1 MSLTNIINC
10 IEKVRSQ
17 FSRKEVSEGLTLG
30 DETGSA
36 KGDSGGNELAK
47 MPFIHIPAI
56 LNI

>member
-1 MSLTNIINC
+1 M
-10 IEKVRSQ
+10 SQ
-17 FSRKEVSEGLTLG
+17 FSRKEVSESLTLG
-30 DETGSA
+30 EETSST